1 MKKILLIIAP
11 LLIPSIGFPQE
22 ICGLQN
28 VSYNNVFKNGFEQL
42 IAAASAKELKVKS
55 NASKSAQ
62 PDLGAPMGMAPIPN
76 GGTPTITITS
86 PAANGILVGRKLQIR
101 GTITGPINTGVSVNG
116 VAAYVQGNQ
125 FSTSILTLP
134 STGAIAIT
142 ALAKTL
148 DGAVANATR
157 MMSAGPENGVVF
169 TSAKPAEYTNRP
181 VSFNLSV
188 QPSIVIQQVSVD
200 FNGDGIAEFTGS
212 NPSLIPSSYTYA
224 QPGVF
229 SAEATV
235 VTAPPNSQTFT
246 SKAIIAAIDIVD
258 HRIRVCSVYGTL
270 RQRLTANDVAGA
282 IRVFPQENRPQ
293 YEALFNALGTN
304 RPVFA
309 TRMGTI
315 ATGLLTL
322 TDANMTVITN
332 SAGTTSAYKVRFAQ
346 GADGV
351 WRIEDM

>member
-1 MKKILLIIAP
+1 
-11 LLIPSIGFPQE
+11 
-22 ICGLQN
+22 
-28 VSYNNVFKNGFEQL
+28 
-42 IAAASAKELKVKS
+42 
-55 NASKSAQ
+55 
-62 PDLGAPMGMAPIPN
+62 
-76 GGTPTITITS
+76 
-86 PAANGILVGRKLQIR
+86 
-101 GTITGPINTGVSVNG
+101 
-116 VAAYVQGNQ
+116 
-125 FSTSILTLP
+125 
-134 STGAIAIT
+134 
-142 ALAKTL
+142 
-148 DGAVANATR
+148 
-157 MMSAGPENGVVF
+157 MSAGPENGVVF

-181 VSFNLSV
+181 VSFNLFV

-200 FNGDGIAEFTGS
+200 FNGDGIAEFTGA
-212 NPSLIPSSYTYA
+212 NPSLVPSSYAYA

-258 HRIRVCSVYGTL
+258 HRIRV
-270 RQRLTANDVAGA
+270 
-282 IRVFPQENRPQ
+282 
-293 YEALFNALGTN
+293 

-332 SAGTTSAYKVRFAQ
+332 SAGTASAYKVRFAQ